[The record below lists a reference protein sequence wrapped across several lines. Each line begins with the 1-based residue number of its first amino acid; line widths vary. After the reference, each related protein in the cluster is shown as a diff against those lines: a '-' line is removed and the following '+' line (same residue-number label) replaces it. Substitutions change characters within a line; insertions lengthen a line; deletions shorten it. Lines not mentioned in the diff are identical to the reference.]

1 MVYDDTLVLH
11 YFRELKL
18 TNFPCCF
25 QLIDK
30 KNFLLNVLQKK
41 NLHKL
46 SSEILK
52 VNPFAQGLYS
62 AEKKEQAIQ
71 FLICLDF
78 LIKGVLIHWSIKLKE
93 EKQGQGTDIM
103 KGFETKFPLLIG
115 DQYQTMAYF
124 MITRVGNV
132 ELTRLLTL
140 IEENFWKIFYNLEK
154 FPADLTANIE
164 FIYEH
169 FYNYLPQFMGNTFN
183 GLGVIFDLDKESL
196 LLIRDAGID
205 LGFCFQFG
213 IFSYIMTAIINQ
225 TVSVHPSFS
234 PAPLVTQKKAAVKEQ
249 LQKISS
255 IL

>member
-1 MVYDDTLVLH
+1 
-11 YFRELKL
+11 
-18 TNFPCCF
+18 
-25 QLIDK
+25 
-30 KNFLLNVLQKK
+30 LLNVLQKK

-62 AEKKEQAIQ
+62 ADKKEQAIQ

-93 EKQGQGTDIM
+93 ESKDRGTDVM

-115 DQYQTMAYF
+115 DQYHSMAYF

-132 ELTRLLTL
+132 ELTKLLTL

-154 FPADLTANIE
+154 FPADLTANIQ

-169 FYNYLPQFMGNTFN
+169 FYNYLPQFMGNSFK
-183 GLGVIFDLDKESL
+183 GLGLIFDLDSESMTL
-196 LLIRDAGID
+196 ARDAGIE
-205 LGFCFQFG
+205 LGYFFQFG
-213 IFSYIMTAIINQ
+213 VFSYIMTAIIN
-225 TVSVHPSFS
+225 
-234 PAPLVTQKKAAVKEQ
+234 
-249 LQKISS
+249 
-255 IL
+255 

>member
-1 MVYDDTLVLH
+1 
-11 YFRELKL
+11 
-18 TNFPCCF
+18 
-25 QLIDK
+25 LIDK

-62 AEKKEQAIQ
+62 ADKKEQAIQ

-93 EKQGQGTDIM
+93 ESKDRGTDVM

-115 DQYQTMAYF
+115 DQYHSMAYF

-132 ELTRLLTL
+132 ELTKLITL
-140 IEENFWKIFYNLEK
+140 VEENFWKIFYNLEK
-154 FPADLTANIE
+154 FPADLTTNIE

-169 FYNYLPQFMGNTFN
+169 FYNYLPQFMGNSFK
-183 GLGVIFDLDKESL
+183 GLGLIFDLDLASMAL
-196 LLIRDAGID
+196 ARDAGIE
-205 LGFCFQFG
+205 LGYFFQFG

-225 TVSVHPSFS
+225 TVSNSYFS
-234 PAPLVTQKKAAVKEQ
+234 
-249 LQKISS
+249 
-255 IL
+255 